1 MIKKYFNFNYVAN
14 QYFSS
19 NNNYNS
25 INHSILNKL
34 NSNVDGMAYNNNND
48 LSSNNYYNNDKG
60 TNSSLECKS
69 FV

>member
-1 MIKKYFNFNYVAN
+1 LIIKYFNFNYVAN
-14 QYFSS
+14 QNFSS

-25 INHSILNKL
+25 INHSILNKRINNL
-34 NSNVDGMAYNNNND
+34 DGTAYQNND
-48 LSSNNYYNNDKG
+48 LLSNNYYNNDKG